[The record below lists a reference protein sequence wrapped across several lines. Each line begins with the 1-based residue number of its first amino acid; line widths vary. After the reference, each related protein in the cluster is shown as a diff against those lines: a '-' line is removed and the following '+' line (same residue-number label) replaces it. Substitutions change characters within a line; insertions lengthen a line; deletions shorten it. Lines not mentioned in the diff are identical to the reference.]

1 MYAKKIYDGD
11 STYAKSEMSNLKLTE
26 EERQYFKNCA
36 KDLLKSEDVQLM
48 DTFIQHADVSC
59 LKHSISV
66 AYCSF
71 WICRKLNLQVD
82 YRSIIRGALLH
93 DFFLYDWHIT
103 KNPMGLHGFK
113 HPLTALANAE
123 GHFRLND
130 LEKDIIVKHMWPLT
144 FKPPKYK
151 EAYIVSF
158 SDKFCS
164 ISEILRIHSATKSH
178 E

>member
-1 MYAKKIYDGD
+1 MLTD
-11 STYAKSEMSNLKLTE
+11 SSTKSEMSNLKLTAE
-26 EERQYFKNCA
+26 EKQFFKSCA
-36 KDLLKSEDVQLM
+36 EELLNSDDVQLM

-66 AYCSF
+66 AYLSF

-93 DFFLYDWHIT
+93 DFFLYDWHNT
-103 KNPMGLHGFK
+103 KNPIGLHGFK

-123 GHFRLND
+123 KHFLLNE

-144 FKPPKYK
+144 VKFPKYK

-164 ISEILRIHSATKSH
+164 IAEILRISSVTESY
-178 E
+178 